1 MSYTIIKRRSKKI
14 KIRDRDAYEKKSKY
28 DILADI
34 KILSQFENIPLV
46 FLVDR
51 INNKVPKDIPTII
64 ISVSGM
70 RILCQ

>member
-1 MSYTIIKRRSKKI
+1 MKR
-14 KIRDRDAYEKKSKY
+14 KSKY

-46 FLVDR
+46 FLLDR

>member
-1 MSYTIIKRRSKKI
+1 LLRKEEVRKEKSAIEMLMKR
-14 KIRDRDAYEKKSKY
+14 KSKY

-46 FLVDR
+46 FLLDR